1 MNPIPSLPGKFYSL
15 QWKLL
20 IPLLLLGIVIFP
32 SLNWVL
38 NHIIID
44 KLQHL
49 ELRRAEQL
57 VNSLRQ
63 AAEMVTS
70 PEQLHR
76 FVSTLGTEPD
86 VKLIIIISGNPAR
99 VIASTRYLWLGKL
112 LTQLPQANLGE
123 ELSQALQS
131 QQPNYYHHPDIYEFS
146 FSTPL
151 LLSEGAQLKTNFY
164 QGVVTVHLNT
174 IPIQAVLYSE
184 DWHIRLWI
192 MLLLS
197 ILFIFIYSWFN
208 QFIQQ
213 PLHKV
218 AEAVQHCLN
227 SNYKSYIPILAH
239 DEIGIVANAI
249 NTLLIHQTQAQAEI
263 NKLALVAKYT
273 DNAVVITDAEVRIEW
288 VNEAF
293 TRITGYGFEEV
304 IGKRPGAFLHG
315 TETDPTTIAKL
326 RAALREQ
333 QALQAELV
341 NYTKTGQSYWVA
353 LNIKPIYDG
362 NGELIHFISVERDIT
377 ERKQTDQQLQ
387 QQAQIINQIHDA
399 VITTDK
405 HYQITYWNPGAE
417 KLYGY
422 TAAEMNAQP
431 ITLLSLPEHRE
442 TLPETLLEPLL
453 STGSYEI
460 EMPQL
465 KKSGEVFFARL
476 SLSLL
481 GNSAGEAIGVI
492 SFAIDISQHEQLE
505 AALKAEQILLNQQ
518 LTERLADLSVAN
530 TQLKKANQLKDEFLA
545 NMSHEL
551 RTPLNSI
558 LGMTEILS
566 EQVYGQLNDRQMK
579 SLQNI
584 NNSGHHL
591 LALINDILDL
601 AKIEAGRVELHLE
614 SFNIE
619 EICQASLMFVK
630 QLAYQKQL
638 KLILEV
644 APQITTIIADQ
655 RRVKQI
661 LVNLLSNAVKFTPE
675 KGSIQLEVK
684 QNDTEHSVSFAVID
698 TGIGIETAAL
708 ARLFNP
714 FEQVTSEFAT
724 QLEGT
729 GLGLALVKQLAELHG
744 GSVTVTSQI
753 GQGSCFTVI
762 LPLGQPVEPVTLE
775 KTIEEAKIVEEA
787 EVLSPITE
795 PSVQHNSPLIL
806 IVEDN
811 PNNIEIIFDYLTTFG
826 YRVKAAYTGIEALTA
841 LTEERPSLI
850 LMDIQ
855 MPGMDGLETAKR
867 IRANQEYQDLPIIAV
882 TALTMPG
889 DRERCLAIGMNEYL
903 SKPINLR
910 HLLQL
915 VKQFSTKDIHDDS

>member
-1 MNPIPSLPGKFYSL
+1 MNPIPSLPPKFYSL

-63 AAEMVTS
+63 AAEVVDS

-86 VKLIIIISGNPAR
+86 VKLIVIIGGTPPQ
-99 VIASTRYLWLGKL
+99 VIASTRYIWLGKL
-112 LTQLPQANLGE
+112 LTQLPQAKLGE
-123 ELSQALQS
+123 ELSQALQN
-131 QQPNYYHHPDIYEFS
+131 QQLNYYYHPEIYEFS
-146 FSTPL
+146 LSTPL

-164 QGVVTVHLNT
+164 QSVVTVHLNT

-192 MLLLS
+192 MLLLG
-197 ILFIFIYSWFN
+197 ILFVFIYSWFN

-218 AEAVQHCLN
+218 ADAVQHCLN
-227 SNYKSYIPILAH
+227 SSYQNYVPIRAH

-249 NTLLIHQTQAQAEI
+249 NTLLVYQEQAQAEI
-263 NKLALVAKYT
+263 SKLALVAKYT

-288 VNEAF
+288 VNDAF
-293 TRITGYGFEEV
+293 TQVTGYSLKEV
-304 IGKRPGAFLHG
+304 IGKRPGVFLHG
-315 TETDPTTIAKL
+315 TETDPTTVAKL

-333 QALQAELV
+333 QPIQTELI
-341 NYTKTGQSYWVA
+341 NYTKTGQSYWIA
-353 LNIKPIYDG
+353 LSIKPIYDDH
-362 NGELIHFISVERDIT
+362 GELIHFISIERDIT
-377 ERKQTDQQLQ
+377 ERKQVEQRLQ

-405 HYQITYWNPGAE
+405 HYRITYWNPGAE

-422 TAAEMNAQP
+422 TAVEMNAQS
-431 ITLLSLPEHRE
+431 ITVLSLPQHRE
-442 TLPETLLEPLL
+442 TLPETLLEPLR

-460 EMPQL
+460 EIPQL
-465 KKSGEVFFARL
+465 KKSGEIFFARL

-481 GNSAGEAIGVI
+481 CDLVGEVIGVI

-505 AALKAEQILLNQQ
+505 AALKAEQVILNQQ

-558 LGMTEILS
+558 LGTTEILG
-566 EQVYGQLNDRQMK
+566 EQVYGQLNDKQMK

-584 NNSGHHL
+584 KNSGHHL

-601 AKIEAGRVELHLE
+601 AKIEAGKVELYLE

-638 KLILEV
+638 RLTLEL
-644 APQITTIIADQ
+644 APKITTIFADQ

-661 LVNLLSNAVKFTPE
+661 LINLLSNAVKFTPK
-675 KGSIQLEVK
+675 KGSIRLEVK
-684 QNDTEHSVSFAVID
+684 KNDAEHYVSFAVID
-698 TGIGIETAAL
+698 TGIGIDKTAL
-708 ARLFNP
+708 TRLFNP
-714 FEQVTSEFAT
+714 FEQVTSEFAN

-762 LPLGQPVEPVTLE
+762 LPLGYQIESVVTEEPFD
-775 KTIEEAKIVEEA
+775 KREEVVSAILA
-787 EVLSPITE
+787 TDNNL
-795 PSVQHNSPLIL
+795 PLIL

-811 PNNIEIIFDYLTTFG
+811 PNNIEIIFDYLTAFG
-826 YRVKAAYTGIEALTA
+826 YRIKVAHTGIEALTA

-855 MPGMDGLETAKR
+855 MPGMDGLETTKR
-867 IRANQEYQDLPIIAV
+867 IRANPEYQDLPIIAV

-889 DRERCLAIGMNEYL
+889 DREQCLAIGMNEYL

>member
-1 MNPIPSLPGKFYSL
+1 MNLIPSLPGKFYSL

-20 IPLLLLGIVIFP
+20 NPLLLLGIVIFP

-44 KLQHL
+44 KLEHL

-63 AAEMVTS
+63 AAEMVNS
-70 PEQLHR
+70 AEQLHR

-86 VKLIIIISGNPAR
+86 VKLIVIIGGNPAQ
-99 VIASTRYLWLGKL
+99 VIASTRYIWLGKL
-112 LTQLPQANLGE
+112 LAQLPQAKLGE
-123 ELSQALQS
+123 ELSQALQN
-131 QQPNYYHHPDIYEFS
+131 QQPNYYHHPDIHEFS

-151 LLSEGAQLKTNFY
+151 LLSEGTQSKTNFY
-164 QGVVTVHLNT
+164 QSVVTVHLNT
-174 IPIQAVLYSE
+174 IPIQAILYSE

-197 ILFIFIYSWFN
+197 ILFVFIYSWFN
-208 QFIQQ
+208 RFIQQ
-213 PLHKV
+213 PLHQV

-227 SNYKSYIPILAH
+227 SNHKCHIPIPAY

-249 NTLLIHQTQAQAEI
+249 NTLLIHQQQAQAEI

-293 TRITGYGFEEV
+293 TRITGYRFEEV

-333 QALQAELV
+333 QAIQAELV
-341 NYTKTGQSYWVA
+341 NYTKTGQYYWVA
-353 LNIKPIYDG
+353 LSIKPIYD
-362 NGELIHFISVERDIT
+362 NTGELIHFISVERDIT
-377 ERKQTDQQLQ
+377 ERKRTEQQLQ

-399 VITTDK
+399 VITTDNN
-405 HYQITYWNPGAE
+405 YQITYWNFGAE
-417 KLYGY
+417 QLYGY

-442 TLPETLLEPLL
+442 TLPETLLQPLL

-465 KKSGEVFFARL
+465 KKSGEEFFARL

-481 GNSAGEAIGVI
+481 CNSAGEAIGVI
-492 SFAIDISQHEQLE
+492 SFAIDISQHERLE
-505 AALKAEQILLNQQ
+505 SALKAEQILLNQQ

-530 TQLKKANQLKDEFLA
+530 IQLKKANQLKDEFLA

-566 EQVYGQLNDRQMK
+566 EQVYGQLNDKQTK

-584 NNSGHHL
+584 NDSGHHL

-601 AKIEAGRVELHLE
+601 AKIEAGKVELHLE

-619 EICQASLMFVK
+619 EICQASLVFVK

-638 KLILEV
+638 KLTLEL

-655 RRVKQI
+655 RRIKQI
-661 LVNLLSNAVKFTPE
+661 LVNLLSNAVKFTPAN
-675 KGSIQLEVK
+675 GSIRLEVTK
-684 QNDTEHSVSFAVID
+684 NDAERYVSFAVID

-714 FEQVTSEFAT
+714 FEQVASEFAS

-762 LPLGQPVEPVTLE
+762 LPLDQLIEPMAE
-775 KTIEEAKIVEEA
+775 KPAEEAKTVEKTM
-787 EVLSPITE
+787 VLSSITE
-795 PSVQHNSPLIL
+795 PAVQNSPLIL

-811 PNNIEIIFDYLTTFG
+811 PNNVEIIFDYLTTFG
-826 YRVKAAYTGIEALTA
+826 YRVKAAYTGIEALTV

-855 MPGMDGLETAKR
+855 MPGMDGLETTKR
-867 IRANQEYQDLPIIAV
+867 IRANPEYQNLPIIAV

-889 DRERCLAIGMNEYL
+889 DREQCLAIGMNEYL

>member
-1 MNPIPSLPGKFYSL
+1 MNPTPSLPTKFYSL

-20 IPLLLLGIVIFP
+20 IPLLLLGMIIFP

-38 NHIIID
+38 NHLVID
-44 KLQHL
+44 KLQRL

-63 AAEMVTS
+63 AAEMVNS

-76 FVSTLGTEPD
+76 FVSVLGTEPD
-86 VKLIIIISGNPAR
+86 VKLIVIIGGNPTR
-99 VIASTRYLWLGKL
+99 VIASTRYIWLGKL
-112 LTQLPQANLGE
+112 LTQLPQTKLGE
-123 ELSQALQS
+123 ELFQALQN
-131 QQPNYYHHPDIYEFS
+131 QQPNYYHYPDSDEFS
-146 FSTPL
+146 FSAPL
-151 LLSEGAQLKTNFY
+151 LLSKGAQLTTNFS
-164 QGVVTVHLNT
+164 QGVVIVRLNT
-174 IPIQAVLYSE
+174 IPLQTILYSAN
-184 DWHIRLWI
+184 WQIRLWI
-192 MLLLS
+192 ILLLS
-197 ILFIFIYSWFN
+197 ILFIFIYSWFHW
-208 QFIQQ
+208 FIQQ

-218 AEAVQHCLN
+218 AKAIQHCLDNN
-227 SNYKSYIPILAH
+227 SNNYVPIPAH

-249 NTLLIHQTQAQAEI
+249 NTLLTHQQQAQLEI

-273 DNAVVITDAEVRIEW
+273 DNAVVITDAKVRIEW

-304 IGKRPGAFLHG
+304 IGKRPGVFLHG
-315 TETDPTTIAKL
+315 TETDPITVAKV
-326 RAALREQ
+326 RTALREQ
-333 QALQAELV
+333 QAIQAELV
-341 NYTKTGQSYWVA
+341 NYSKTGQYYWMA
-353 LNIKPIYDG
+353 LTINPIYDD
-362 NGELIHFISVERDIT
+362 NGKLIHFVSVERDIT
-377 ERKQTDQQLQ
+377 ERKQTEQQLQ

-405 HYQITYWNPGAE
+405 HYQITYWNQGAE

-422 TAAEMNAQP
+422 TAAEMKAQS
-431 ITLLSLPEHRE
+431 ITLFCLPEHRE
-442 TLPETLLEPLL
+442 TLSETLLEPLH

-465 KKSGEVFFARL
+465 KKSGETFFARL

-481 GNSAGEAIGVI
+481 CNLAGETIGVI
-492 SFAIDISQHEQLE
+492 SFAIDITQHEQLE
-505 AALKAEQILLNQQ
+505 TTLKAEQVVLNQQ
-518 LTERLADLSVAN
+518 LAERLADLSVAN
-530 TQLKKANQLKDEFLA
+530 IQLQKANQMKDEFLA

-558 LGMTEILS
+558 LGMLENLN

-579 SLQNI
+579 SLQTI
-584 NNSGHHL
+584 GNSSHHL

-601 AKIEAGRVELHLE
+601 SKIEAGKVELQLE

-630 QLAYQKQL
+630 QLAYKKQL
-638 KLILEV
+638 QLSLEL
-644 APQITTIIADQ
+644 APEVTTIVADQ
-655 RRVKQI
+655 RRIKQI

-675 KGSIQLEVK
+675 RGSIRLEVK
-684 QNDTEHSVSFAVID
+684 QSDVEHSVSFVVID
-698 TGIGIETAAL
+698 SGIGIETAAL

-714 FEQVTSEFAT
+714 FEQIATEFTS

-729 GLGLALVKQLAELHG
+729 GLGLALVKQLVELHG

-753 GQGSCFTVI
+753 GQGSCFTVT
-762 LPLGQPVEPVTLE
+762 LPLGHAVEPIIPE
-775 KTIEEAKIVEEA
+775 KTIEETV
-787 EVLSPITE
+787 VLSPITK
-795 PSVQHNSPLIL
+795 PSVQHDSPLIL

-811 PNNIEIIFDYLTTFG
+811 PNNIEIVFDYLTTFG
-826 YRVKAAYTGIEALTA
+826 YRVKVAYTGIEALTA
-841 LTEERPSLI
+841 LTEARPSLI

-855 MPGMDGLETAKR
+855 MPGMDGLETTKR
-867 IRANQEYQDLPIIAV
+867 IRANPEYQDLPIIAV

-889 DRERCLAIGMNEYL
+889 DREQCLAVGMNEYL

-915 VKQFSTKDIHDDS
+915 VQQFSTKDIQDDS